1 MGVPKL
7 LENDDQ
13 NDLPKIVDEHER
25 RIERL
30 EKRVTFVLGMVA
42 VVSLFCSVAMFIA
55 GRLWQ

>member
-7 LENDDQ
+7 LENDDS
-13 NDLPKIVDEHER
+13 NDLPKVIDDHER

-42 VVSLFCSVAMFIA
+42 IVSLFCSVAMFVA
-55 GRLWQ
+55 GKLWQ